1 MKVYIA
7 GPISGTT
14 DYIERF
20 SKAAEQLREMG
31 HDPINPAAESADLP
45 ADIPYESLL
54 FIGLGLLAS
63 CNCIYLLK
71 GWEKSIGANREYGFA
86 LGREMFV
93 MREGDQNG
101 S

>member
-14 DYIERF
+14 DYIKRF

-31 HDPINPAAESADLP
+31 HDPINPVAELAHLP
-45 ADIPYESLL
+45 ANTPYKSLL